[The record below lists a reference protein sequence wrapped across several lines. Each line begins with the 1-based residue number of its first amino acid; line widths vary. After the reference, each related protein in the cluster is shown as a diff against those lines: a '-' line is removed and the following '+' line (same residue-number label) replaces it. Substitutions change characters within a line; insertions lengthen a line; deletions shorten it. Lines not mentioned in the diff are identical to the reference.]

1 MTKSRMADLY
11 IATVIVAGSI
21 CFVLNSLSVR
31 PSAALDPV
39 MFVFLLTLAGVA
51 QRNPVRLF
59 NSSSISVAFAVKI
72 AAYVLFGVSV
82 ALWTSLVATGVNAV
96 TPTPKPPRKV
106 LFNFGQ
112 LILATY
118 AAAMTYRFVGGEV
131 PPGIG

>member
-1 MTKSRMADLY
+1 MRKSRVADLY
-11 IATVIVAGSI
+11 IAAVIVTGAL

-39 MFVFLLTLAGVA
+39 MFVFLLGLAGIA

-59 NSSSISVAFAVKI
+59 NASSISVAFAVKI

-82 ALWTSLVATGVNAV
+82 ALWTSLVATGVNAF

-106 LFNFGQ
+106 LFNFG
-112 LILATY
+112 
-118 AAAMTYRFVGGEV
+118 
-131 PPGIG
+131 